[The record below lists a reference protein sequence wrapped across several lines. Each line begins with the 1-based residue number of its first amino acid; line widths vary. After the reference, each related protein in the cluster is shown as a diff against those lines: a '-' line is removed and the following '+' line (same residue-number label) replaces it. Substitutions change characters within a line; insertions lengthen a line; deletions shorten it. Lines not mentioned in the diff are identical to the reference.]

1 MSETSLSYEG
11 IRDLLIREQTLGV
24 GSAELRVFIE
34 ERTPGSFKEM
44 CNIAEQYLK
53 AHGKSFRHWWM
64 SDKHR
69 SEGHETKG
77 LNSENKNRFS
87 NATSKFHGRSG
98 QARVNGQ
105 SNPTA
110 GRACWICSSV
120 KHYARECPQ
129 NKPDRPMQSSKSKV
143 GGNATVLACEE
154 ALLFKGGLK
163 LTTKQDGDLRYF
175 EDKGGKKYQVKEIV
189 ALASEQNKGVIT
201 ALGRVSGRPDTIEVL
216 RDSGCS
222 TMVIRE
228 DLCDPRDFTGE
239 TRGCVMMDGR
249 VIEVPV
255 VKKKVDTPYY
265 IGEVEGVAMKAP
277 IYDLVIGNVHGAR
290 GQEDPDTSW
299 EIPTGEEITEHEM
312 SVESQDVG
320 PAITSHEKTGG
331 VVTRLQSK
339 NKPLRPMK
347 VAKTKI
353 VNLTSTE
360 FKKLQETDKSLDK
373 LRKRIESD
381 SVERPRQWGTEVYY
395 IDQKN
400 GLMYR
405 QFISPPE
412 KGSVV
417 HKQLVLPH
425 SLRESVLEVAHDSI
439 LGGHLATKKTY
450 DRVTSNFFWPGA
462 YDDVSRYCQSCD
474 ICQRTIPKGRCGK
487 TPLVAMPIIGE
498 PFARVAIDLV
508 GPLPMSGRKHRWIL
522 TLVDCATR
530 YPEAIP
536 MKGIDTIECAEE
548 LVNILSRIGI
558 PQEILSDRGS
568 QFVSD
573 LMCEISRLL
582 SVRQL
587 QTTPYHAQC
596 NGLVERWNG
605 TLRRMIQ
612 KMAAEKP
619 SDWDRYI
626 PALLFSYREVA
637 QASLGFSPFELV
649 YGRSVRG
656 PMSVLRDIW
665 ADEDINEQTKT
676 TYQYVLEL
684 REMLES
690 TCKLAHDELRK
701 AQGNQH
707 KWFNKKAKA
716 KHLKEGDQVLLLLP
730 TKLNKLEMQWQ
741 GPFDIIKKVRE
752 NDYVI
757 NLDGQHK
764 MFHANMLRKYLVRKT
779 IDNGMVILCGCRH
792 LEIAT
797 GGMAEN
803 DSLEETDT
811 CEERSDDIKYC
822 PLRATQTWKDVKIST
837 DLNEDQQREV
847 RQLLEEYSDVL
858 TDIPGKTNLAECNI
872 ELTDDIPFRVKA
884 YPVPYALKKEMDKE
898 VSEMMNADIIESS
911 VSEYASSPVVV
922 RKPDGSVRY
931 CIDFRKL
938 NAKTVFDAEPVPNQ
952 EVILN
957 RMGGDNFISRL
968 DLTKGFWQVPIK
980 EEDRKY
986 TAFST
991 DQGLMQFKYMPF
1003 GLVNALAIF
1012 CRMVRKLLYDV
1023 NYVDAYVDD
1032 IVPHTATWDDHM
1044 HTLREVLQKLRQH
1057 GLTAKPSKCEIG
1069 HAKLDLLGHVVGG
1082 GSIQPQDRKIEK
1094 ILQMRK
1100 PETKK
1105 ELRSFLGTVGFH
1117 QKYIDKYAEKGKALT
1132 DLLKKGEPNQIKW
1145 DAESNESFQT
1155 LKTALTQ
1162 KPILRLPDF
1171 EKQFVLQT
1179 DVSDSGLGAVLL
1191 QEHDGVN
1198 MPVMYIS
1205 RKLNAAE
1212 TRYSTIERECPLVS
1226 LMAICL
1232 AYIHSQM
1239 NLPMYTKVH
1248 ANRTSL

>member
-1 MSETSLSYEG
+1 MS
-11 IRDLLIREQTLGV
+11 
-24 GSAELRVFIE
+24 
-34 ERTPGSFKEM
+34 
-44 CNIAEQYLK
+44 
-53 AHGKSFRHWWM
+53 
-64 SDKHR
+64 
-69 SEGHETKG
+69 
-77 LNSENKNRFS
+77 
-87 NATSKFHGRSG
+87 
-98 QARVNGQ
+98 
-105 SNPTA
+105 
-110 GRACWICSSV
+110 
-120 KHYARECPQ
+120 
-129 NKPDRPMQSSKSKV
+129 
-143 GGNATVLACEE
+143 
-154 ALLFKGGLK
+154 
-163 LTTKQDGDLRYF
+163 RYF
-175 EDKGGKKYQVKEIV
+175 
-189 ALASEQNKGVIT
+189 
-201 ALGRVSGRPDTIEVL
+201 R
-216 RDSGCS
+216 
-222 TMVIRE
+222 
-228 DLCDPRDFTGE
+228 
-239 TRGCVMMDGR
+239 
-249 VIEVPV
+249 
-255 VKKKVDTPYY
+255 
-265 IGEVEGVAMKAP
+265 
-277 IYDLVIGNVHGAR
+277 
-290 GQEDPDTSW
+290 
-299 EIPTGEEITEHEM
+299 
-312 SVESQDVG
+312 
-320 PAITSHEKTGG
+320 
-331 VVTRLQSK
+331 
-339 NKPLRPMK
+339 
-347 VAKTKI
+347 
-353 VNLTSTE
+353 
-360 FKKLQETDKSLDK
+360 
-373 LRKRIESD
+373 
-381 SVERPRQWGTEVYY
+381 
-395 IDQKN
+395 
-400 GLMYR
+400 
-405 QFISPPE
+405 
-412 KGSVV
+412 
-417 HKQLVLPH
+417 
-425 SLRESVLEVAHDSI
+425 
-439 LGGHLATKKTY
+439 
-450 DRVTSNFFWPGA
+450 
-462 YDDVSRYCQSCD
+462 SCD

-530 YPEAIP
+530 YPQAIP
-536 MKGIDTIECAEE
+536 MKGIDNIECAEE
-548 LVNILSRIGI
+548 LVNIFSRIGI
-558 PQEILSDRGS
+558 PQKILSDRGS

-573 LMCEISRLL
+573 LMREISRLL

-596 NGLVERWNG
+596 NGFVERWNG

-637 QASLGFSPFELV
+637 QASLVFSPFELV

-684 REMLES
+684 RERLEN
-690 TCKLAHDELRK
+690 TRKLAHDELRK

-752 NDYVI
+752 NYYVI
-757 NLDGQHK
+757 HLDGQHK

-792 LEIAT
+792 LEITT

-822 PLRATQTWKDVKIST
+822 PLRATQTWKDVIFST

-858 TDIPGKTNLAECNI
+858 TDISGKTNLAECNI

-898 VSEMMNADIIESS
+898 VSEMMKADIIESS
-911 VSEYASSPVVV
+911 VFEYASSPVVV

-1023 NYVDAYVDD
+1023 NYVDALCGRHRAAY
-1032 IVPHTATWDDHM
+1032 
-1044 HTLREVLQKLRQH
+1044 
-1057 GLTAKPSKCEIG
+1057 
-1069 HAKLDLLGHVVGG
+1069 
-1082 GSIQPQDRKIEK
+1082 
-1094 ILQMRK
+1094 
-1100 PETKK
+1100 
-1105 ELRSFLGTVGFH
+1105 
-1117 QKYIDKYAEKGKALT
+1117 
-1132 DLLKKGEPNQIKW
+1132 
-1145 DAESNESFQT
+1145 
-1155 LKTALTQ
+1155 
-1162 KPILRLPDF
+1162 
-1171 EKQFVLQT
+1171 
-1179 DVSDSGLGAVLL
+1179 SDMG
-1191 QEHDGVN
+1191 
-1198 MPVMYIS
+1198 
-1205 RKLNAAE
+1205 
-1212 TRYSTIERECPLVS
+1212 
-1226 LMAICL
+1226 
-1232 AYIHSQM
+1232 
-1239 NLPMYTKVH
+1239 
-1248 ANRTSL
+1248 

>member
-1 MSETSLSYEG
+1 MS
-11 IRDLLIREQTLGV
+11 
-24 GSAELRVFIE
+24 
-34 ERTPGSFKEM
+34 
-44 CNIAEQYLK
+44 
-53 AHGKSFRHWWM
+53 
-64 SDKHR
+64 
-69 SEGHETKG
+69 
-77 LNSENKNRFS
+77 
-87 NATSKFHGRSG
+87 
-98 QARVNGQ
+98 
-105 SNPTA
+105 
-110 GRACWICSSV
+110 
-120 KHYARECPQ
+120 
-129 NKPDRPMQSSKSKV
+129 
-143 GGNATVLACEE
+143 
-154 ALLFKGGLK
+154 
-163 LTTKQDGDLRYF
+163 
-175 EDKGGKKYQVKEIV
+175 
-189 ALASEQNKGVIT
+189 
-201 ALGRVSGRPDTIEVL
+201 
-216 RDSGCS
+216 
-222 TMVIRE
+222 
-228 DLCDPRDFTGE
+228 
-239 TRGCVMMDGR
+239 
-249 VIEVPV
+249 
-255 VKKKVDTPYY
+255 
-265 IGEVEGVAMKAP
+265 
-277 IYDLVIGNVHGAR
+277 
-290 GQEDPDTSW
+290 
-299 EIPTGEEITEHEM
+299 
-312 SVESQDVG
+312 
-320 PAITSHEKTGG
+320 
-331 VVTRLQSK
+331 
-339 NKPLRPMK
+339 
-347 VAKTKI
+347 
-353 VNLTSTE
+353 LTSTE

-373 LRKRIESD
+373 RRKKIESD

-405 QFISPPE
+405 QFTSPPE

-498 PFARVAIDLV
+498 PFARVAIDLI

-536 MKGIDTIECAEE
+536 MKGIDTIKCAEE
-548 LVNILSRIGI
+548 LVNIFIRIGI

-573 LMCEISRLL
+573 LMREISRLL
-582 SVRQL
+582 SVHQL

-596 NGLVERWNG
+596 NGLVDRWNG
-605 TLRRMIQ
+605 TLRRMLQ
-612 KMAAEKP
+612 KMAKDKP

-684 REMLES
+684 RERLES

-707 KWFNKKAKA
+707 KWFNKKASA

-730 TKLNKLEMQWQ
+730 TKLNKLDMQWQ
-741 GPFDIIKKVRE
+741 GRFDIIKKVRE

-764 MFHANMLRKYLVRKT
+764 MFHANMRRKYLVRKT
-779 IDNGMVILCGCRH
+779 IDKGMVILCGCRH
-792 LEIAT
+792 LEIVT

-803 DSLEETDT
+803 DSLEEPDT

-822 PLRATQTWKDVKIST
+822 PLRATQTWEDVKIST

-898 VSEMMNADIIESS
+898 VSEMLKADIIESS

-957 RMGGDNFISRL
+957 RMCGDNFISRL

-986 TAFST
+986 TAFYT
-991 DQGLMQFKYMPF
+991 DQGLVQFKYMPF

-1012 CRMVRKLLYDV
+1012 CRMVRKVLYDV

-1044 HTLREVLQKLRQH
+1044 HTLRQVLQKLRQH
-1057 GLTAKPSKCEIG
+1057 GLTAKHSKCEIG

-1082 GSIQPQDRKIEK
+1082 GSIQPQDRKI
-1094 ILQMRK
+1094 
-1100 PETKK
+1100 
-1105 ELRSFLGTVGFH
+1105 
-1117 QKYIDKYAEKGKALT
+1117 
-1132 DLLKKGEPNQIKW
+1132 
-1145 DAESNESFQT
+1145 
-1155 LKTALTQ
+1155 
-1162 KPILRLPDF
+1162 
-1171 EKQFVLQT
+1171 VL
-1179 DVSDSGLGAVLL
+1179 
-1191 QEHDGVN
+1191 
-1198 MPVMYIS
+1198 
-1205 RKLNAAE
+1205 
-1212 TRYSTIERECPLVS
+1212 
-1226 LMAICL
+1226 
-1232 AYIHSQM
+1232 
-1239 NLPMYTKVH
+1239 
-1248 ANRTSL
+1248 

>member
-1 MSETSLSYEG
+1 MS
-11 IRDLLIREQTLGV
+11 
-24 GSAELRVFIE
+24 
-34 ERTPGSFKEM
+34 
-44 CNIAEQYLK
+44 
-53 AHGKSFRHWWM
+53 
-64 SDKHR
+64 
-69 SEGHETKG
+69 
-77 LNSENKNRFS
+77 
-87 NATSKFHGRSG
+87 
-98 QARVNGQ
+98 
-105 SNPTA
+105 
-110 GRACWICSSV
+110 
-120 KHYARECPQ
+120 
-129 NKPDRPMQSSKSKV
+129 
-143 GGNATVLACEE
+143 
-154 ALLFKGGLK
+154 
-163 LTTKQDGDLRYF
+163 RYF
-175 EDKGGKKYQVKEIV
+175 
-189 ALASEQNKGVIT
+189 
-201 ALGRVSGRPDTIEVL
+201 
-216 RDSGCS
+216 
-222 TMVIRE
+222 
-228 DLCDPRDFTGE
+228 
-239 TRGCVMMDGR
+239 
-249 VIEVPV
+249 
-255 VKKKVDTPYY
+255 
-265 IGEVEGVAMKAP
+265 
-277 IYDLVIGNVHGAR
+277 
-290 GQEDPDTSW
+290 
-299 EIPTGEEITEHEM
+299 
-312 SVESQDVG
+312 
-320 PAITSHEKTGG
+320 
-331 VVTRLQSK
+331 
-339 NKPLRPMK
+339 
-347 VAKTKI
+347 
-353 VNLTSTE
+353 
-360 FKKLQETDKSLDK
+360 
-373 LRKRIESD
+373 
-381 SVERPRQWGTEVYY
+381 
-395 IDQKN
+395 
-400 GLMYR
+400 
-405 QFISPPE
+405 
-412 KGSVV
+412 
-417 HKQLVLPH
+417 
-425 SLRESVLEVAHDSI
+425 
-439 LGGHLATKKTY
+439 
-450 DRVTSNFFWPGA
+450 
-462 YDDVSRYCQSCD
+462 QSCD

-536 MKGIDTIECAEE
+536 MKGIDNIECAEE
-548 LVNILSRIGI
+548 LVNIFSRIGI

-573 LMCEISRLL
+573 LMREISRLL

-596 NGLVERWNG
+596 NGFVERWNG

-637 QASLGFSPFELV
+637 QSSLVFSPFELV
-649 YGRSVRG
+649 CGRSVRG
-656 PMSVLRDIW
+656 PMSVLRYIW

-684 REMLES
+684 RERLES
-690 TCKLAHDELRK
+690 TRKLAHDELRK

-707 KWFNKKAKA
+707 KWFNKKTKA

-730 TKLNKLEMQWQ
+730 TKLNKLVMQWQ
-741 GPFDIIKKVRE
+741 GPFYIIKKVRE

-822 PLRATQTWKDVKIST
+822 PLRATQTWKDVIFST

-858 TDIPGKTNLAECNI
+858 TDISGKTNLAECNI

-884 YPVPYALKKEMDKE
+884 YPVPYTLKKEMDKE
-898 VSEMMNADIIESS
+898 VCEMMKADIIESS
-911 VSEYASSPVVV
+911 VFEYASSPVVV

-968 DLTKGFWQVPIK
+968 DLTKGFWQVPTK

-1044 HTLREVLQKLRQH
+1044 HTLRQVVQKMRQH
-1057 GLTAKPSKCEIG
+1057 GLTAKPSECEI
-1069 HAKLDLLGHVVGG
+1069 
-1082 GSIQPQDRKIEK
+1082 
-1094 ILQMRK
+1094 
-1100 PETKK
+1100 
-1105 ELRSFLGTVGFH
+1105 
-1117 QKYIDKYAEKGKALT
+1117 
-1132 DLLKKGEPNQIKW
+1132 
-1145 DAESNESFQT
+1145 
-1155 LKTALTQ
+1155 
-1162 KPILRLPDF
+1162 
-1171 EKQFVLQT
+1171 
-1179 DVSDSGLGAVLL
+1179 
-1191 QEHDGVN
+1191 
-1198 MPVMYIS
+1198 
-1205 RKLNAAE
+1205 
-1212 TRYSTIERECPLVS
+1212 
-1226 LMAICL
+1226 
-1232 AYIHSQM
+1232 
-1239 NLPMYTKVH
+1239 
-1248 ANRTSL
+1248 

>member
-1 MSETSLSYEG
+1 ME
-11 IRDLLIREQTLGV
+11 ICD
-24 GSAELRVFIE
+24 
-34 ERTPGSFKEM
+34 
-44 CNIAEQYLK
+44 
-53 AHGKSFRHWWM
+53 
-64 SDKHR
+64 
-69 SEGHETKG
+69 
-77 LNSENKNRFS
+77 
-87 NATSKFHGRSG
+87 TSK
-98 QARVNGQ
+98 
-105 SNPTA
+105 T
-110 GRACWICSSV
+110 
-120 KHYARECPQ
+120 
-129 NKPDRPMQSSKSKV
+129 KV
-143 GGNATVLACEE
+143 ERNN
-154 ALLFKGGLK
+154 
-163 LTTKQDGDLRYF
+163 
-175 EDKGGKKYQVKEIV
+175 QVKEIV
-189 ALASEQNKGVIT
+189 ALASEQNKGMIT

-216 RDSGCS
+216 RGSGCS

-228 DLCDPRDFTGE
+228 GLCDRRDFTGE

-249 VIEVPV
+249 VIDVPV

-265 IGEVEGVAMKAP
+265 IGEVEGVTMKAP

-290 GQEDPDTSW
+290 EQEDPDTSW

-312 SVESQDVG
+312 SVESRDVG

-373 LRKRIESD
+373 LRKKIESD
-381 SVERPRQWGTEVYY
+381 SVERPGQWGTEVYY
-395 IDQKN
+395 KDQKN

-405 QFISPPE
+405 QFTSPPE
-412 KGSVV
+412 KGLVV

-548 LVNILSRIGI
+548 LVNIFSRIGI

-573 LMCEISRLL
+573 LMREISRLL

-665 ADEDINEQTKT
+665 ADEVINEQTKT

-684 REMLES
+684 RERLES

-757 NLDGQHK
+757 NLDGQHN

-803 DSLEETDT
+803 DSLEETDAR
-811 CEERSDDIKYC
+811 EERSDDIKYC

-837 DLNEDQQREV
+837 YLNEDQQREV

-898 VSEMMNADIIESS
+898 VSEMMKADIIESS

-980 EEDRKY
+980 EEDRTY

-1012 CRMVRKLLYDV
+1012 CRMDRKLLYDV

-1044 HTLREVLQKLRQH
+1044 HTLRQVLQKLRQH

-1069 HAKLDLLGHVVGG
+1069 HAKRDLLGHVVGG

-1094 ILQMRK
+1094 ILEMRK

-1132 DLLKKGEPNQIKW
+1132 DLLKKGGPNQIKW

-1162 KPILRLPDF
+1162 KPILRLPNI

-1179 DVSDSGLGAVLL
+1179 DASD
-1191 QEHDGVN
+1191 
-1198 MPVMYIS
+1198 
-1205 RKLNAAE
+1205 
-1212 TRYSTIERECPLVS
+1212 
-1226 LMAICL
+1226 
-1232 AYIHSQM
+1232 
-1239 NLPMYTKVH
+1239 
-1248 ANRTSL
+1248 

>member
-1 MSETSLSYEG
+1 M
-11 IRDLLIREQTLGV
+11 
-24 GSAELRVFIE
+24 
-34 ERTPGSFKEM
+34 
-44 CNIAEQYLK
+44 
-53 AHGKSFRHWWM
+53 
-64 SDKHR
+64 
-69 SEGHETKG
+69 
-77 LNSENKNRFS
+77 
-87 NATSKFHGRSG
+87 
-98 QARVNGQ
+98 
-105 SNPTA
+105 
-110 GRACWICSSV
+110 
-120 KHYARECPQ
+120 
-129 NKPDRPMQSSKSKV
+129 
-143 GGNATVLACEE
+143 
-154 ALLFKGGLK
+154 
-163 LTTKQDGDLRYF
+163 
-175 EDKGGKKYQVKEIV
+175 
-189 ALASEQNKGVIT
+189 
-201 ALGRVSGRPDTIEVL
+201 
-216 RDSGCS
+216 
-222 TMVIRE
+222 
-228 DLCDPRDFTGE
+228 
-239 TRGCVMMDGR
+239 
-249 VIEVPV
+249 
-255 VKKKVDTPYY
+255 
-265 IGEVEGVAMKAP
+265 
-277 IYDLVIGNVHGAR
+277 
-290 GQEDPDTSW
+290 
-299 EIPTGEEITEHEM
+299 
-312 SVESQDVG
+312 
-320 PAITSHEKTGG
+320 
-331 VVTRLQSK
+331 
-339 NKPLRPMK
+339 
-347 VAKTKI
+347 
-353 VNLTSTE
+353 
-360 FKKLQETDKSLDK
+360 
-373 LRKRIESD
+373 
-381 SVERPRQWGTEVYY
+381 
-395 IDQKN
+395 
-400 GLMYR
+400 
-405 QFISPPE
+405 
-412 KGSVV
+412 

-508 GPLPMSGRKHRWIL
+508 GPLPMSGRKHRRIL

-548 LVNILSRIGI
+548 PVNIFSRIGI

-573 LMCEISRLL
+573 LMREISRLL

-605 TLRRMIQ
+605 TLRRMIR
-612 KMAAEKP
+612 KMAAEKA

-684 REMLES
+684 RERLES

-741 GPFDIIKKVRE
+741 GPFDIIKQVIE

-764 MFHANMLRKYLVRKT
+764 MFHANMLRKYLVRNT

-803 DSLEETDT
+803 DSLVEKDS

-898 VSEMMNADIIESS
+898 VSEMMKADIIESS
-911 VSEYASSPVVV
+911 VSEYASSPAVV
-922 RKPDGSVRY
+922 RKSDGSVRY

-938 NAKTVFDAEPVPNQ
+938 NAKTVFDA
-952 EVILN
+952 
-957 RMGGDNFISRL
+957 
-968 DLTKGFWQVPIK
+968 
-980 EEDRKY
+980 
-986 TAFST
+986 
-991 DQGLMQFKYMPF
+991 
-1003 GLVNALAIF
+1003 
-1012 CRMVRKLLYDV
+1012 
-1023 NYVDAYVDD
+1023 
-1032 IVPHTATWDDHM
+1032 
-1044 HTLREVLQKLRQH
+1044 
-1057 GLTAKPSKCEIG
+1057 
-1069 HAKLDLLGHVVGG
+1069 
-1082 GSIQPQDRKIEK
+1082 
-1094 ILQMRK
+1094 
-1100 PETKK
+1100 
-1105 ELRSFLGTVGFH
+1105 
-1117 QKYIDKYAEKGKALT
+1117 
-1132 DLLKKGEPNQIKW
+1132 
-1145 DAESNESFQT
+1145 
-1155 LKTALTQ
+1155 
-1162 KPILRLPDF
+1162 
-1171 EKQFVLQT
+1171 
-1179 DVSDSGLGAVLL
+1179 
-1191 QEHDGVN
+1191 
-1198 MPVMYIS
+1198 
-1205 RKLNAAE
+1205 
-1212 TRYSTIERECPLVS
+1212 
-1226 LMAICL
+1226 
-1232 AYIHSQM
+1232 
-1239 NLPMYTKVH
+1239 
-1248 ANRTSL
+1248 

>member
-1 MSETSLSYEG
+1 M
-11 IRDLLIREQTLGV
+11 
-24 GSAELRVFIE
+24 
-34 ERTPGSFKEM
+34 
-44 CNIAEQYLK
+44 
-53 AHGKSFRHWWM
+53 
-64 SDKHR
+64 
-69 SEGHETKG
+69 
-77 LNSENKNRFS
+77 
-87 NATSKFHGRSG
+87 
-98 QARVNGQ
+98 
-105 SNPTA
+105 
-110 GRACWICSSV
+110 
-120 KHYARECPQ
+120 
-129 NKPDRPMQSSKSKV
+129 
-143 GGNATVLACEE
+143 
-154 ALLFKGGLK
+154 
-163 LTTKQDGDLRYF
+163 
-175 EDKGGKKYQVKEIV
+175 
-189 ALASEQNKGVIT
+189 
-201 ALGRVSGRPDTIEVL
+201 
-216 RDSGCS
+216 
-222 TMVIRE
+222 
-228 DLCDPRDFTGE
+228 
-239 TRGCVMMDGR
+239 
-249 VIEVPV
+249 
-255 VKKKVDTPYY
+255 
-265 IGEVEGVAMKAP
+265 
-277 IYDLVIGNVHGAR
+277 
-290 GQEDPDTSW
+290 
-299 EIPTGEEITEHEM
+299 
-312 SVESQDVG
+312 
-320 PAITSHEKTGG
+320 
-331 VVTRLQSK
+331 TRLQSK

-381 SVERPRQWGTEVYY
+381 SVEKPRQWGTEVYY

-405 QFISPPE
+405 QFTSPPE

-508 GPLPMSGRKHRWIL
+508 GPLPMSGRKHRLIL

-548 LVNILSRIGI
+548 LVNIFSRIGI

-573 LMCEISRLL
+573 LMREISRLL

-605 TLRRMIQ
+605 MLRMMIQ

-684 REMLES
+684 RERLES

-837 DLNEDQQREV
+837 DLNEDQQRDV

-898 VSEMMNADIIESS
+898 VSEMMKADIIESS

-1012 CRMVRKLLYDV
+1012 CRMVRKLLYDI

-1162 KPILRLPDF
+1162 K
-1171 EKQFVLQT
+1171 T
-1179 DVSDSGLGAVLL
+1179 T
-1191 QEHDGVN
+1191 
-1198 MPVMYIS
+1198 
-1205 RKLNAAE
+1205 KL
-1212 TRYSTIERECPLVS
+1212 
-1226 LMAICL
+1226 
-1232 AYIHSQM
+1232 
-1239 NLPMYTKVH
+1239 
-1248 ANRTSL
+1248 